1 MTARPALDAWLSEVD
16 DVLERAMPA
25 DQCDPDDINEWANWP
40 AGFFAAPPTPLGVEH
55 DTATTLRRVVAVALK
70 PIKTATTWWG
80 WDRL

>member
-1 MTARPALDAWLSEVD
+1 VTVRPALDAWMLEVD

-25 DQCDPDDINEWANWP
+25 DQCTNDPDGWHSAIS
-40 AGFFAAPPTPLGVEH
+40 FAAPPTPLGVEH
-55 DTATTLRRVVAVALK
+55 DTPTTLRRVVGAALK